1 MSISLHA
8 YTCAYTV
15 YITNVPK
22 STLISISIWE
32 IPNSHVALYRNKKNS
47 AKNTNFLSFS
57 NRDWM
62 EYEYCLQATLESNLK
77 TIRWKARNVLKFDI
91 NFYSEFSRRANFQ
104 FSVFLPLVYCFF
116 FAFFLPFSFCFI
128 DIPYISIFPISKF
141 F

>member
-22 STLISISIWE
+22 STLISIS

-116 FAFFLPFSFCFI
+116 LLFFYPFRFVSLTFLT
-128 DIPYISIFPISKF
+128 FPF
-141 F
+141 FQFQNFSNI